1 MYLEHYGLRE
11 LPFSLTPDTQFF
23 FEYGHYRNALDTL
36 KVALAG
42 GEGFIKVTG
51 EVGTGK
57 TLLCRKLLNS
67 LERTA
72 YYTAYIPNP
81 FLAPSALT
89 LALADELGL
98 TQGSD
103 TSQHRVIKDITR
115 RLIQLHTEGKQVV
128 LLIDEAQ
135 AMPGETLDALR
146 LLTNLET
153 EKRKLL
159 QVVLFGQPEL
169 DERLA
174 EHAYRQLR
182 QRITFSYRLAP
193 IDRQGLEAYVTHR
206 LLVAGAQGN
215 VRFAPDALDA
225 LHQFSAG
232 IPRLINI
239 LSHKALMAGYG
250 QGQKG
255 VSRHHVELAARDTE
269 HVSKAAHSHRRGGV
283 MVVALLL
290 IAVVA
295 TLAWWQTRAELH
307 AESNKQGAGIVGD
320 HLPTMPQATS
330 GMSSD
335 APEAPLADL
344 PDTTAGTMPD
354 MPADT
359 WPGSP
364 EGPGVMFDAATVTMN
379 WSAVTGATE
388 YAVSVRDMMSRELVI
403 DTTTTRTTHSVA
415 LPSAGVF
422 RWNVAACN
430 STGCSG
436 YTKPLYFRT
445 SMAPPPVG
453 QPEKP

>member
-1 MYLEHYGLRE
+1 MYLQHYGLRE

-23 FEYGHYRNALDTL
+23 FEYGHYRDALDTL

-67 LERTA
+67 LERKA

-98 TQGSD
+98 TQEPD

-115 RLIQLHTEGKQVV
+115 RLIQLHTEGKKVV

-174 EHAYRQLR
+174 EHAFRQLR

-193 IDRQGLEAYVTHR
+193 IDRQALEAYVTHR

-215 VRFAPDALDA
+215 VRFASDALDA

-250 QGQKG
+250 QGQKD

-269 HVSKAAHSHRRGGV
+269 YVAKSGQPQRRLGV
-283 MVVALLL
+283 IVLGLLFIAL
-290 IAVVA
+290 VA
-295 TLAWWQTRAELH
+295 TLAWRQTRTELRAEGKEPV
-307 AESNKQGAGIVGD
+307 ATIVED
-320 HLPTMPQATS
+320 HPPVMPQSAS
-330 GMSSD
+330 GMSSEI
-335 APEAPLADL
+335 PEAPLVDL
-344 PDTTAGTMPD
+344 ADTTAGTMPD

-388 YAVSVRDMMSRELVI
+388 YTVSVRDMMSRQLVI
-403 DTTTTRTTHSVA
+403 DTTTTRTTHSAA
-415 LPSAGVF
+415 LPTAGVF

-430 STGCSG
+430 SAGCSG

-445 SMAPPPVG
+445 SVSPSVG
-453 QPEKP
+453 EPAKP